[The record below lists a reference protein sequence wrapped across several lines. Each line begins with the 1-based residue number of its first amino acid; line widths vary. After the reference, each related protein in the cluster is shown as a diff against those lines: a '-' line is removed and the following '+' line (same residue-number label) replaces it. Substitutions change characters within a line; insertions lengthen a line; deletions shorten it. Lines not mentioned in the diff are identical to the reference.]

1 MTGPDSSP
9 VRAGGNR
16 EAGSF
21 GSRSVPSVFV
31 SRLSHGTLLHRIL
44 ITLPVTGLL
53 SEWLLPLRNA
63 GETGGRFVLET
74 LFLWALFLLLQGLF
88 TWRGWVWLPLNAGLV
103 VWLCSRLFEY
113 SDPLAWLSDYASLI
127 LPGDASAF
135 RNAWEFTILSQET
148 RTIILLVGWGIMVS
162 AVHMLALYRRTV
174 WLFGGSTLVYLAVLE
189 SAMEESVYGDMLR
202 AVLYMLLAQGMMLI
216 LKLKQETVEGTSS
229 EMVLPEPMRT
239 GRLSGLPVLRWSLFV
254 LLASVLIAG
263 ITRVGGGLG
272 EPSPGMGLSVAEMA
286 ERLAGWGDRL
296 RGNTEPSIPA
306 SQAAGYASQGEDLGG
321 PLTLSDA
328 LYFTAQSPVPTYWRG
343 DTYNRYDGRKWDA
356 DPSIRKPVKLLEDL
370 SGFLPYWER
379 PSGET
384 IVQSLTFV
392 RETPVPSLLS
402 GGIITRVKEMHS
414 SKERGAPRL
423 AVDRLS
429 ETISLQ
435 GERTVS
441 GYTVETLYAQPE
453 EEALRSASGDDPEYM
468 EEMYL
473 ELPEELPSRVKDL
486 ARKITSD
493 AAGRYETA
501 QAIESYLE
509 QNYTYTLQ
517 TSVPPEGRDFTDHFL
532 FDAKE
537 GYCVHFATAMTV
549 LLRSEG
555 IPARYVTGFAP
566 GDRVA
571 GTMDRYEVAQ
581 KNAHAWV
588 EVFFPGQGWVLFDPT
603 PGFGVEGTSM
613 PSAAGDSGSAGMM
626 SWHTLWSTM
635 IYAAVKVLLVI
646 SAIGPVMFGVALLL
660 ILPLIVA
667 VICRIPAVR
676 QSWAF
681 MRMARTIAVSG
692 REGLVSAAVWVWDK
706 LQRRYG
712 DLERGQTMRQYVSAL
727 SIADAEFRA
736 ELEAFASRWERAA
749 YQDEPWSRTEKVLF
763 LRQCIRIVKKLA

>member
-1 MTGPDSSP
+1 M
-9 VRAGGNR
+9 
-16 EAGSF
+16 
-21 GSRSVPSVFV
+21 
-31 SRLSHGTLLHRIL
+31 
-44 ITLPVTGLL
+44 
-53 SEWLLPLRNA
+53 
-63 GETGGRFVLET
+63 
-74 LFLWALFLLLQGLF
+74 
-88 TWRGWVWLPLNAGLV
+88 
-103 VWLCSRLFEY
+103 
-113 SDPLAWLSDYASLI
+113 
-127 LPGDASAF
+127 
-135 RNAWEFTILSQET
+135 
-148 RTIILLVGWGIMVS
+148 
-162 AVHMLALYRRTV
+162 
-174 WLFGGSTLVYLAVLE
+174 
-189 SAMEESVYGDMLR
+189 
-202 AVLYMLLAQGMMLI
+202 
-216 LKLKQETVEGTSS
+216 
-229 EMVLPEPMRT
+229 
-239 GRLSGLPVLRWSLFV
+239 
-254 LLASVLIAG
+254 
-263 ITRVGGGLG
+263 
-272 EPSPGMGLSVAEMA
+272 
-286 ERLAGWGDRL
+286 
-296 RGNTEPSIPA
+296 
-306 SQAAGYASQGEDLGG
+306 GG

-343 DTYNRYDGRKWDA
+343 DTYNRYDGRKWDT

-392 RETPVPSLLS
+392 QETPVPSLLS

-414 SKERGAPRL
+414 SKKRGAPRL

-435 GERTVS
+435 GERAVS
-441 GYTVETLYAQPE
+441 GYTVETLYVQPE
-453 EEALRSASGDDPEYM
+453 EQALRRANGDDPEYM

-603 PGFGVEGTSM
+603 PGFGVEGMS
-613 PSAAGDSGSAGMM
+613 PPPAAGDSGSAGMM

-660 ILPLIVA
+660 IFPLIVA

-706 LQRRYG
+706 LQRKYG